1 MRKIIYIFSCVFIMA
16 VVFSSCEMKDE
27 LTGKNMKTSYGDVLL
42 NVSNSTS
49 GVNSRNDA
57 NYSGEVIGSF
67 PEEDVNVN
75 NYILKII
82 DTNGAEVEGGGKI
95 SEIGQDGKVSLSL
108 LEGKYTLRA
117 YNYDGSNVSVSEKP
131 YFIGVTPVTV
141 ESGVDTESD
150 VVCKLNNI
158 QVALFVDESFNTK
171 FSDDY
176 EFTVDNGED
185 AIQIIKKENVGK
197 KYYFKVPENKNY
209 LTVTAKANKRPE
221 LGGQEI
227 TKTFQ
232 IYKPANADG
241 DNTLVAADAF
251 SIYITDEEN
260 TASFITIGMTVDFT
274 FIEQNE
280 NITIPVEDIVF
291 EEETT
296 EPEPGP
302 DPEPEP
308 VGPITF
314 EGLPAEYTD
323 PADSGT
329 SVVVNITA
337 ENGIKNL
344 NVNISSDNSG
354 FTGII
359 STMQLTQFDLV
370 NPIPGD
376 QKDSLV
382 SLGLY
387 DPKKPIEGATEY
399 VFDVTGFMA
408 LLPSFGLS
416 TNTFSIEVI
425 DAQGNS
431 KSGDLKVV
439 ITKEN
444 E

>member
-49 GVNSRNDA
+49 GVNSRTDA
-57 NYSGEVIGSF
+57 DYSGEVIGSF

-95 SEIGQDGKVSLSL
+95 SEIGQDGMVSLSL
-108 LEGKYTLRA
+108 LEGKYTLKA
-117 YNYDGSNVSVSEKP
+117 YNYDGSNVSVSERP

-141 ESGVDTESD
+141 ESGVETESD

-158 QVALFVDESFNTK
+158 QVALFVDESFKTK

-176 EFTVDNGED
+176 EFIVDNGD
-185 AIQIIKKENVGK
+185 GAIQIINKENIGK

-209 LTVTAKANKRPE
+209 LTVTATANKRPE
-221 LGGQEI
+221 LGGQKI
-227 TKTFQ
+227 KKTFQ
-232 IYKPANADG
+232 IFKPANADG
-241 DNTLVAADAF
+241 ENTLAAADAF
-251 SIYITDEEN
+251 SIHITDEGN
-260 TASFITIGMTVDFT
+260 TAAFITIGMTVDFT
-274 FIEQNE
+274 FIEQDE

-291 EEETT
+291 NEDTT
-296 EPEPGP
+296 DPEPGP
-302 DPEPEP
+302 KPEPA
-308 VGPITF
+308 GPITF

-323 PADSGT
+323 PADSET
-329 SVVVNITA
+329 PVVVNIKA

-354 FTGII
+354 FMGII
-359 STMQLTQFDLV
+359 ATMQLAQFDLV

-387 DPKKPIEGATEY
+387 DPEKPIEGATEY

-408 LLPSFGLS
+408 LLPGFGLS

>member
-49 GVNSRNDA
+49 GVNSRTDA
-57 NYSGEVIGSF
+57 DYSGEVIGSF

-185 AIQIIKKENVGK
+185 AIQIIKKENV
-197 KYYFKVPENKNY
+197 
-209 LTVTAKANKRPE
+209 
-221 LGGQEI
+221 
-227 TKTFQ
+227 
-232 IYKPANADG
+232 
-241 DNTLVAADAF
+241 F
-251 SIYITDEEN
+251 SYSI
-260 TASFITIGMTVDFT
+260 T
-274 FIEQNE
+274 FI
-280 NITIPVEDIVF
+280 V
-291 EEETT
+291 
-296 EPEPGP
+296 
-302 DPEPEP
+302 
-308 VGPITF
+308 
-314 EGLPAEYTD
+314 
-323 PADSGT
+323 
-329 SVVVNITA
+329 
-337 ENGIKNL
+337 
-344 NVNISSDNSG
+344 
-354 FTGII
+354 
-359 STMQLTQFDLV
+359 
-370 NPIPGD
+370 
-376 QKDSLV
+376 
-382 SLGLY
+382 
-387 DPKKPIEGATEY
+387 
-399 VFDVTGFMA
+399 
-408 LLPSFGLS
+408 
-416 TNTFSIEVI
+416 
-425 DAQGNS
+425 
-431 KSGDLKVV
+431 
-439 ITKEN
+439 
-444 E
+444 